1 MRHALFVILGA
12 GLWATDTLFRHPL
25 SQELSAVTIVYYEH
39 LFAVLISLAW
49 VLISDRK
56 ALFPGWREFVGAAFI
71 GIFGSAWATVLF
83 TLSFRYLNPTVA
95 ILVQKIQPVIV
106 IAISAAFLGE
116 KPGRGFLLWGALAMI
131 SAFFVSFPEGVEW
144 RLLRS
149 ASTLGTLLAVLA
161 AGLWAI
167 STVLGKIV
175 LKKTPVSVLSFW
187 RFAFGLLTLHLITLK
202 FDQVRIEMPFVLH
215 EPRVLYSL
223 FFMAVIPGFL
233 GVMLYYKGLSR
244 VHAARA
250 TLLELSFPLA
260 ALWINS
266 AFLGLHLKQAQLFA
280 AGALLVS
287 MVGVSLDQI
296 KARSKN

>member
-25 SQELSAVTIVYYEH
+25 SKELSPVTIVYYEH

-56 ALFPGWREFVGAAFI
+56 AIFPGWKEFAGAAFI
-71 GIFGSAWATVLF
+71 GVCGSAWATVLF

-106 IAISAAFLGE
+106 IGISALFLGE
-116 KPGRGFLLWGALAMI
+116 KPGRGFLLWGALAMV

-149 ASTLGTLLAVLA
+149 ASTFGTLLAVLA
-161 AGLWAI
+161 AGLWAL
-167 STVLGKIV
+167 STVAGKIV
-175 LKKTPVSVLSFW
+175 LKRTPVSVLSFW
-187 RFAFGLLTLHLITLK
+187 RFAFGLLALHVLTLK

-244 VHAARA
+244 VQAARA

-266 AFLGLHLKQAQLFA
+266 TFLGLHLKQTQLFA

-296 KARSKN
+296 KARSQN

>member
-25 SQELSAVTIVYYEH
+25 SKDLSPVTIVYFEH
-39 LFAVLISLAW
+39 LFAVVISLAW

-56 ALFPGWREFVGAAFI
+56 SIFPGWKAFGGSAFI

-95 ILVQKIQPVIV
+95 ILIQKIQPLIV
-106 IAISAAFLGE
+106 IGISAVFLGE
-116 KPGRGFLLWGALAMI
+116 KPGPGFLLWGALAMV
-131 SAFFVSFPEGVEW
+131 SAFFVSFPEGVDW
-144 RLLRS
+144 HLLRN
-149 ASTLGTLLAVLA
+149 ASTPGAFLAFLA
-161 AGLWAI
+161 AGLWAL
-167 STVLGKIV
+167 STVAGKMV
-175 LKKTPVSVLSFW
+175 LKRTPVSVLSFW
-187 RFAFGLLTLHLITLK
+187 RFAFGLMSLHLLSWK
-202 FDQVRIEMPFVLH
+202 FDQVGIEMPFVVH
-215 EPRVLYSL
+215 ESKVLGSL

-250 TLLELSFPLA
+250 TLLELAFPLS

-266 AFLGLHLKQAQLFA
+266 TFLGLHLKQAQLFA

-296 KARSKN
+296 KARSRN